1 MSNAKWAG
9 PSWPLCTRPILS
21 SPSLA
26 RACLSWGV
34 EHSKSVTVPC
44 AYKVYIERV
53 LTPRFHPSALPQVGS
68 MYGSKGIRRQREN
81 LSPANSRC
89 AFHGLR
95 VLFVV
100 ASQKCRCPALLI
112 YSTETFACVRKAL
125 TSARARRRAGTA
137 PRGAWRNKTSIQR
150 QPRRAMIL
158 SRARA
163 RHQQVQP
170 KAYRRAQLP

>member
-1 MSNAKWAG
+1 MGG
-9 PSWPLCTRPILS
+9 PVLAPLHS
-21 SPSLA
+21 SDSFQ
-26 RACLSWGV
+26 
-34 EHSKSVTVPC
+34 SKSCSSVPQLGRGALKIGNRALC
-44 AYKVYIERV
+44 IQKCILNAFFK
-53 LTPRFHPSALPQVGS
+53 TPRFHLSALPQAGS
-68 MYGSKGIRRQREN
+68 MYGSKGIRRHREG